1 MRRLINNICLI
12 LTLTS
17 LSGCFHSNYEAQR
30 WVLEPE
36 GVTSFSLSREG
47 RFALISSTPYGI
59 ALWDLTQNKQLAN
72 LGFQDPD
79 KNAVVSSQISDNSR
93 YAVTA
98 TSQNFATWDLSW
110 GQADGLWSISD
121 GIILDIDISNKGD
134 KVLIALSNRKA
145 LFIDLSTGRRLEFLA
160 HAEKVNSVSLS
171 PNGKYALS
179 GGNDKNAYFWSTES
193 GQIISRYSFKNRVTR
208 VKLNRS
214 GKSGFSSDGY
224 ESAVIWDL
232 TNGAPITELDLRRR
246 YTNFSAAR
254 FSDNGEQ
261 LATGTPS
268 GQVALWQSNTGEK
281 IGQWSAQEQQNKH
294 PSSAVVYDVAI
305 DPTGRVISGT
315 SAGIAQAW
323 LTK

>member
-47 RFALISSTPYGI
+47 RFALISSTSYGI

-79 KNAVVSSQISDNSR
+79 KNAVISSQISDNSL

-121 GIILDIDISNKGD
+121 SIILDVDISNKGD
-134 KVLIALSNRKA
+134 KVLLALSNGKA

-160 HAEKVNSVSLS
+160 HAEKVNTVSLS

-179 GGNDKNAYFWSTES
+179 GGNDHNAYFWDTQS
-193 GQIISRYSFKNRVTR
+193 GQIISTYPFDKRVTR
-208 VKLNRS
+208 VKLNRT
-214 GKSGFSSDGY
+214 GKLGFSSDGY
-224 ESAVIWDL
+224 DNAVVWDL
-232 TNGAPITELDLRRR
+232 TNGRLISQLDIGHR
-246 YTNFSAAR
+246 YVTFSAAR
-254 FSDNGEQ
+254 FSEDGER

-268 GQVALWQSNTGEK
+268 GHVAVWESKTGKRLGHWTAE
-281 IGQWSAQEQQNKH
+281 EQQNKH

-305 DPTGRVISGT
+305 DPSGRVISGT

-323 LTK
+323 ITK